1 MKASIFF
8 LIIAG
13 LAIGALAAPKK
24 GKKGKKG
31 SYSSSGS
38 SSSESDSVFESGSFA
53 YEDTTPYVRPYG
65 LGFGK
70 E

>member
-1 MKASIFF
+1 MKTSILF

-31 SYSSSGS
+31 SYSSSE
-38 SSSESDSVFESGSFA
+38 SESIFESGSFA